1 MCQDRAPHE
10 ISIGCSSSC
19 ITPPPNQISDSTLQC
34 VTVVLQFSTSA
45 HQGIATSEATHPASS
60 WTASISGNRINSQ
73 SLEVRYILQKY
84 SWDKYTSERA
94 FKPSYTFL
102 TFRPSY
108 TVLSISAFIYTFQ
121 HLSLHIHFPAF
132 KPSYTF
138 SKLFDLSDHY
148 IFEHLS
154 LHINFIAF
162 KPSYTF

>member
-84 SWDKYTSERA
+84 SLDKYTSERA

-108 TVLSISAFIYTFQ
+108 TFLT
-121 HLSLHIHFPAF
+121 F
-132 KPSYTF
+132 KPSFTF
-138 SKLFDLSDHY
+138 SR
-148 IFEHLS
+148 I
-154 LHINFIAF
+154 
-162 KPSYTF
+162 

>member
-1 MCQDRAPHE
+1 MSFASKWFHLNRFGRWCLSKTIGMNYYQGGRQEEDLCQDRAPHE

-45 HQGIATSEATHPASS
+45 HQGIATLHTHTASS

-84 SWDKYTSERA
+84 SLDKYTSERA

-108 TVLSISAFIYTFQ
+108 TFLT
-121 HLSLHIHFPAF
+121 F
-132 KPSYTF
+132 KPSFTF
-138 SKLFDLSDHY
+138 LR
-148 IFEHLS
+148 I
-154 LHINFIAF
+154 
-162 KPSYTF
+162 